1 MAQDPVGTFLKAFL
15 IPGTQQSVQQDVIRL
30 ESGIRLELAA
40 PVPILVLLGKQK
52 LPCSG
57 DCRAHA
63 LAQFLNFSKSQFWT

>member
-1 MAQDPVGTFLKAFL
+1 
-15 IPGTQQSVQQDVIRL
+15 VQQDVIRL